1 MEAIRTENIRLANN
15 IMMSIHYAGTIE
27 SAGRWALSLGFVAA
41 WATTLDVQEF
51 QRGSR
56 LLQTSQIRPW
66 LMKNYTRLCGQQD
79 QVSEADMD
87 EAAELLVGGSL
98 TGVIITGSRRSSE
111 LELCGSESLG
121 PFAIF

>member
-27 SAGRWALSLGFVAA
+27 SAGRWTLSLGFVAA
-41 WATTLDVQEF
+41 WAITLDVQEF

-66 LMKNYTRLCGQQD
+66 LMKNYLRLCGRQNPI
-79 QVSEADMD
+79 SEADMD

-98 TGVIITGSRRSSE
+98 TGVMFTGNRRSSE
-111 LELCGSESLG
+111 LELRQSESIG
-121 PFAIF
+121 PFPIF